1 MVNFIIP
8 LAAPETCLDWKRTSE
23 LCAGT
28 VYSITR
34 SVSNNYRVF
43 IVSNRLPNSLPVSD
57 KILTI
62 EDNFAIPQSAYEK
75 RVDKYKK
82 LLLGYLYAR
91 KYGPAYCM
99 NVDADDRISNRLVSW
114 ILSQDLSPGFVVQLG
129 YMLQLGSR
137 VLYFRNN
144 FHQLC
149 GTSAL
154 LWFNESDYPT
164 SALDER
170 HFATTRGHHLL
181 YERM

>member
-1 MVNFIIP
+1 
-8 LAAPETCLDWKRTSE
+8 
-23 LCAGT
+23 
-28 VYSITR
+28 
-34 SVSNNYRVF
+34 
-43 IVSNRLPNSLPVSD
+43 
-57 KILTI
+57 
-62 EDNFAIPQSAYEK
+62 
-75 RVDKYKK
+75 
-82 LLLGYLYAR
+82 
-91 KYGPAYCM
+91 M

-114 ILSQDLSPGFVVQLG
+114 ILSQDLSPGFVVQKG
-129 YMLQLGSR
+129 YMHQLGSR

-181 YERM
+181 YERMLNRGTPLKMIPFPAVCYITDTGANLSGVSVRRWQGYRHWIKQAVSVRLVTQAIKDEFYLFS